1 MKKMIAY
8 RMDEESIGKIARMAH
23 ALRITKTA
31 VIEYALDYCCDN
43 ETFIGY
49 SMDRRE
55 GNSVSISAG
64 RPCRSTPLRNCSGFA
79 GRLPPACHCDI
90 TSNL

>member
-55 GNSVSISAG
+55 GLDPEVGNSLSDG
-64 RPCRSTPLRNCSGFA
+64 LRKS
-79 GRLPPACHCDI
+79 RRKSH
-90 TSNL
+90 SK